1 MYIYILCLYLQ
12 VRILGRSLENLLTS
26 LKVYIQ
32 VHLAI
37 TPSEECS
44 EAGKYQICELIHS
57 LSNRLLYK

>member
-1 MYIYILCLYLQ
+1 MYIYILCLHLQ
-12 VRILGRSLENLLTS
+12 VRILGRSLQNLQTS

-44 EAGKYQICELIHS
+44 EAGKYQMCELISS
-57 LSNRLLYK
+57 LNIILLYK